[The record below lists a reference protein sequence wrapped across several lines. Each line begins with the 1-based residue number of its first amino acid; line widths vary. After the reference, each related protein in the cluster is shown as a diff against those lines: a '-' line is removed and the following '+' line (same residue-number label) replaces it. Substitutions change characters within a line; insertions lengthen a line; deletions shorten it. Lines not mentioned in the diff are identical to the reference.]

1 MKMMSMLRAF
11 TVVITIL
18 FLTACQQAVKPVYD
32 SDIAGTYYLVKVD
45 GIAIPGAISHD
56 GVALEVS
63 SGTFIISTDGTCTS
77 KTRFTAP
84 GGKEVTR
91 KVHAKYK
98 MRDSKLIM
106 TWKGA
111 GVTEGK
117 VAGDVF
123 IMDNHGMIFE
133 YSRNPGSEK

>member
-1 MKMMSMLRAF
+1 MKMMAILRAF

-18 FLTACQQAVKPVYD
+18 FLTACQQVVKPVYD
-32 SDIAGTYYLVKVD
+32 NAIAGIYYLLKVD

-56 GVALEVS
+56 GVALEIS
-63 SGTFIISTDGTCTS
+63 AGTFIISTDGTCTS
-77 KTRFTAP
+77 TTRFTAP
-84 GGKEVTR
+84 DGQEVTR
-91 KVHAKYK
+91 EVHAKYK

-117 VAGDVF
+117 VAGDIF

-133 YSRNPGSEK
+133 YSRNPGSGK